1 VIENRYNVGTLD
13 LKPSVR
19 LLLLHPTSP
28 DDGHEGPFPS
38 GPQRYLLPTTRVDEI
53 YCLGAP
59 RTIPDA
65 AACKKATPF
74 VLEKTRWAEAQA
86 YDAVVVNCMLDP
98 GVREAKRAV
107 DIPVVGLREA
117 NQAIASL
124 VGENPAHIYPA
135 GLSPLELAD
144 DEERT
149 VLGLLKKGRWQTGV
163 RGVDVLIPN
172 CAYLGGLAQRLQD
185 ELGVPVLA
193 NRQIGLRFGELLA
206 TFRILPERAWV
217 ETTRPSRM
225 RRLLLRVGGRIKRL
239 L

>member
-86 YDAVVVNCMLDP
+86 YDAVVVNCML
-98 GVREAKRAV
+98 
-107 DIPVVGLREA
+107 
-117 NQAIASL
+117 
-124 VGENPAHIYPA
+124 GENPAHIYPA

-163 RGVDVLIPN
+163 RGADVLIPN

>member
-1 VIENRYNVGTLD
+1 MIENRYNVGTLD

-86 YDAVVVNCMLDP
+86 YDAVVVNCML
-98 GVREAKRAV
+98 
-107 DIPVVGLREA
+107 
-117 NQAIASL
+117 
-124 VGENPAHIYPA
+124 GENPAHIYPA

-163 RGVDVLIPN
+163 RGADVLIPN